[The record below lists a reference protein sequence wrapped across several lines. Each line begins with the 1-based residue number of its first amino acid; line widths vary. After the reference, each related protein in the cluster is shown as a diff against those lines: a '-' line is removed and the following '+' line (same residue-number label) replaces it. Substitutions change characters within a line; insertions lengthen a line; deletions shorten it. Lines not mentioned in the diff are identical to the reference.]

1 MQTAR
6 DTPPTMEIPPATV
19 VALDD
24 ARLVLMAQ
32 ADARAFAPLYGRYA
46 DPVYRY
52 CYRKLGNP
60 DLAADATAQVFVQA
74 LAALRRYRPEGNS
87 FRAWIFTIAHNV
99 IVDHFRARR
108 PVAPIAAAAH
118 VPTAE
123 PSPEE
128 TMLRHE
134 AGSTVRALL
143 ATLPPEQRQILELRL
158 AGLTGGEIATV
169 LGRTPGAV
177 RVAQARAFARL
188 RERLAASD
196 AVAQEGA
203 HGDA

>member
-1 MQTAR
+1 M
-6 DTPPTMEIPPATV
+6 PPATV
-19 VALDD
+19 LTVDD
-24 ARLVLMAQ
+24 ARLVQMAQ

-60 DLAADATAQVFVQA
+60 DIAADATAQVFVQA
-74 LAALRRYRPEGNS
+74 LAALPGFRAQGNS
-87 FRAWIFTIAHNV
+87 FRAWLFTIAHNV
-99 IVDHFRARR
+99 IVDHFRVRR

-128 TMLRHE
+128 MLLRHE

-143 ATLPPEQRQILELRL
+143 ATLPADQRQILELRL
-158 AGLTGGEIATV
+158 AGLTGSEIASV
-169 LGRTPGAV
+169 LGRSPGAV
-177 RVAQARAFARL
+177 RVAQVRAIARL
-188 RERLAASD
+188 RETLADSD
-196 AVAQEGA
+196 AAAQERA
-203 HGDA
+203 HDDA